1 MNALSRHIAPLLFCL
16 SCAQVALAQFDQPMD
31 WKTFKSYVLRA
42 HPEALQAELIRIQA
56 SAALLEAKGGFDPK
70 LFGDYDAKQFDGSNY
85 FTRWQSGV
93 KWPAWFG
100 LELKAAYNQANGV
113 FLNPENKLPDIGQGS
128 LGLTWTLGQGLI
140 IDERRARLRQ
150 GRVGIEQAQAERDNR
165 LNDLCFAA
173 AEIYWNWSANQTQ
186 YDIFR
191 EALRQARIRHEAL
204 VESFRQGDVPAIDTL
219 ETFIQLQNREID
231 LNFAE
236 NDLRNALLD
245 LRNFLWNEQN
255 EPLPLPQTPRAAS
268 LTLPA
273 LAPPDP
279 DELVAQARTEHPILL
294 GTFRKMDILRIERQL
309 KAEMRKPVL
318 DFTYNALGSGLTF
331 FEQPGAPV
339 FGGNMKW
346 GATFSYPIL
355 NRKARGALQI
365 ADLKIAQTEFELR
378 QKQWSIENKIRQYA
392 NELNTLQKQTNLF
405 RSITENNRALLD
417 AEIERFAFGE
427 SSIFLINAR
436 EQRWLD
442 AQIKYVKLL
451 ARYYKTRAGLEWS
464 SGILYR

>member
-1 MNALSRHIAPLLFCL
+1 MSALSRYT
-16 SCAQVALAQFDQPMD
+16 VALLVCLLGSIPASAQFDQPMD
-31 WKTFKSYVLRA
+31 WETFKSYVLRA
-42 HPEALQAELIRIQA
+42 HPEALQAELIRLQA
-56 SAALLEAKGGFDPK
+56 ASALLESRGGFDPK
-70 LFGDYDAKQFDGSNY
+70 LFGDYAAKQFEGKNY
-85 FTRWQSGV
+85 FTNWQTGV
-93 KWPAWFG
+93 KLPTWFG

-113 FLNPENKLPDIGQGS
+113 FLNPENKLPELGQGS

-150 GRVGIEQAQAERDNR
+150 GRVGVEQAQAERDNR

-173 AEIYWNWSANQTQ
+173 ANVYWNWSAFQAQ
-186 YDIFR
+186 YDIFL
-191 EALRQARIRHEAL
+191 EALRQARIRHEGL
-204 VESFRQGDVPAIDTL
+204 VESFLQGDVPAIDTL
-219 ETFIQLQNREID
+219 ETYIQLQNREID

-255 EPLPLPQTPRAAS
+255 EPL
-268 LTLPA
+268 A
-273 LAPPDP
+273 LAQPLRPVALALPSTIPPSP
-279 DELVAQARTEHPILL
+279 DELTNQARLNHPILL
-294 GTFRKMDILRIERQL
+294 STFRKMDILRIERQL

-318 DFTYNALGSGLTF
+318 DLNYNALGSGLVF

-346 GATFSYPIL
+346 GVTFAYPIL

-365 ADLKIAQTEFELR
+365 ADIKIAQTEYELR
-378 QKQWSIENKIRQYA
+378 EKQWSIENKIRQYA
-392 NELNTLQKQTNLF
+392 NELAMLQQQTSLYRN
-405 RSITENNRALLD
+405 ITDNNRALLD
-417 AEIERFAFGE
+417 AEIERFNFGE
-427 SSIFLINAR
+427 SSVFLINAR

-451 ARYYKTRAGLEWS
+451 ALYYKTRAGLDWS
-464 SGILYR
+464 SGMLYR